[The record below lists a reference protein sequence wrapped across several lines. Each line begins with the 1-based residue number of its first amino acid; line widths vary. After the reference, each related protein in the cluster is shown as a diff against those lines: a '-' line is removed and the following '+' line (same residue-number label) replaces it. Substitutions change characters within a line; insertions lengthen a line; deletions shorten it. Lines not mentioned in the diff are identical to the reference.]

1 MRIFNLNTNRGA
13 VYLIDFFENHNP
25 DIILLQEWADHRIDR
40 SDSAA
45 SHFDEYEF
53 VAATRYV
60 LTASHTAAEVA
71 YSDERTLVTIHD
83 GMLIV
88 NTYLDASSG
97 KLRREHLEGLCV
109 IIKSLNLNPALIA
122 GDFNMA
128 PRPED
133 GWYGDDYSKFTSKGE
148 RTAFSNLLGQ
158 FSLQDKGEHQE
169 WEATFEK
176 VNKGKLNRF
185 RCDLALVSEDVADLC
200 SLIYDHDFRK
210 KSGMSD
216 HSALVLDYEV

>member
-1 MRIFNLNTNRGA
+1 MRVFNLNADRA
-13 VYLIDFFENHNP
+13 AAYLIDFFEEHEP
-25 DIILLQEWADHRIDR
+25 DIILLQEWANHIIDR
-40 SDSAA
+40 SDSTS
-45 SHFDEYEF
+45 SHFNEYEF

-60 LTASHTAAEVA
+60 LTASHSKAEVA
-71 YSDERTLVTIHD
+71 YSDERTLMTIHD

-97 KLRREHLEGLCV
+97 KLRREHLEGLCE
-109 IIKSLNLNPALIA
+109 IIDSLNHQPALIA

-148 RTAFSNLLGQ
+148 RTAFGNLLSQ
-158 FSLQDKGEHQE
+158 FNLQDKGEHQE
-169 WEATFEK
+169 WEATFERL
-176 VNKGKLNRF
+176 NRGKMNRF
-185 RCDLALVSEDVADLC
+185 RCDLALVSENVAGMWILK
-200 SLIYDHDFRK
+200 YDHNFRK

-216 HSALVLDYEV
+216 HSALILQYEV

>member
-97 KLRREHLEGLCV
+97 KLRRLSGANSMPRPV
-109 IIKSLNLNPALIA
+109 P
-122 GDFNMA
+122 DFTTMSTRTSTA
-128 PRPED
+128 PRRSRP
-133 GWYGDDYSKFTSKGE
+133 GTRASSGSS
-148 RTAFSNLLGQ
+148 
-158 FSLQDKGEHQE
+158 EHKMDL
-169 WEATFEK
+169 WRYLTCS
-176 VNKGKLNRF
+176 RF
-185 RCDLALVSEDVADLC
+185 CLYINST
-200 SLIYDHDFRK
+200 
-210 KSGMSD
+210 
-216 HSALVLDYEV
+216 